1 MPVFCSNLY
10 IVKLIKFYLVLT
22 LSKEKFSYSGVD
34 LFTVSLVLEDNSK
47 IANLHLEVC
56 NTERVNLWPRGASG
70 RRRLHRAPGRG
81 ESG

>member
-22 LSKEKFSYSGVD
+22 LSKEKFRFSAVD

-47 IANLHLEVC
+47 IANLYLVG
-56 NTERVNLWPRGASG
+56 LQ
-70 RRRLHRAPGRG
+70 HRAGKIVAPRR
-81 ESG
+81 